1 MAQQA
6 AIDHG
11 AVRRSLSDRPAAIRF
26 GVNLWR
32 FIIHKPLGGFGV
44 FLIVGIVL
52 VATFAPQ
59 IQRYDPDDV
68 FKAGNPAYDP
78 EIAAKA
84 LEDPTIRL
92 KYPPEVFQDSGVI
105 EPQDPSS
112 AHWLGTDRAGRDLW
126 SRIVWGARL
135 SLLVGIGAA
144 LIAVSTGLVFGTT
157 SAYFGGIV
165 DLVIQRVTD
174 ALMAFPALILLLLIV
189 QVVDNPDKYWITIA
203 LGIVGISSVIRVVRS
218 AVLSARQEVYVTAA
232 QVVGATDLR
241 IMVRHILPNIM
252 APTIVIFTISIG
264 SYILAEASLNF
275 IGFGDPT
282 AISWGKMV
290 NDGRQLLPAKPM
302 MSLFS
307 GGAIMVSVLG
317 FNLAGDALRD
327 VLDPR
332 LRGRGGRAGF

>member
-6 AIDHG
+6 AIDYG
-11 AVRRSLSDRPAAIRF
+11 IAGRSLSDRPVPVRF
-26 GVNLWR
+26 GINLGR
-32 FIIHKPLGGFGV
+32 FFVTKPLGGFGLA
-44 FLIVGIVL
+44 LIIAVVVVAVL
-52 VATFAPQ
+52 APR
-59 IQRYDPDDV
+59 IQRYSPDAV
-68 FKAGNPAYDP
+68 FQADNPAYDP

-84 LEDPTIRL
+84 LDDPMVRL
-92 KYPPEVFQDSGVI
+92 KYPPETFQKSGVI
-105 EPQDPSS
+105 IPQAPSS
-112 AHWLGTDRAGRDLW
+112 AHWLGTDKAGRDLY
-126 SRIVWGARL
+126 SRIVWGSRL

-144 LIAVSTGLVFGTT
+144 VIAVAAGLVLGTI
-157 SAYFGGIV
+157 SAYFGGAV
-165 DLVIQRVTD
+165 DIVIQRFTD

-189 QVVDNPDKYWITIA
+189 QIVDNPNKYWITLA
-203 LGIVGISSVIRVVRS
+203 LGIVGISQVIRVVRS
-218 AVLSARQEVYVTAA
+218 AVLSARQEVYVMAA

-252 APTIVIFTISIG
+252 APSIVIFTISIG
-264 SYILAEASLNF
+264 AYILAEASLNF

-282 AISWGKMV
+282 AVSWGKMV
-290 NDGRQLLPAKPM
+290 NEGRSLLPAKPM

-307 GGAIMVSVLG
+307 GGAIMISVLG